1 MLVLN
6 NMQGGPFSHILFAV
20 LNIFDKMINSYKI
33 KFVGRPA
40 DGESH
45 YHLLSLYRHCTCAIL
60 EMTKLAINMVIK
72 VGSCLLWVSYLW
84 SSVELVLSN
93 FRIGI
98 IDDCKINCRLF
109 VDNFF
114 IFLLNEKFGQIL
126 DMHVHVLFIK

>member
-1 MLVLN
+1 MEKAI
-6 NMQGGPFSHILFAV
+6 ILCF
-20 LNIFDKMINSYKI
+20 
-33 KFVGRPA
+33 PA
-40 DGESH
+40 TVTQPGMSWKSME
-45 YHLLSLYRHCTCAIL
+45 LT
-60 EMTKLAINMVIK
+60 INMVIK
-72 VGSCLLWVSYLW
+72 MGSCLLWVLYLW

>member
-1 MLVLN
+1 M
-6 NMQGGPFSHILFAV
+6 
-20 LNIFDKMINSYKI
+20 
-33 KFVGRPA
+33 
-40 DGESH
+40 
-45 YHLLSLYRHCTCAIL
+45 CTIL
-60 EMTKLAINMVIK
+60 EMTEIGNKYGHKNGVLPPM
-72 VGSCLLWVSYLW
+72 GLYLW
-84 SSVELVLSN
+84 NSVELVLSN